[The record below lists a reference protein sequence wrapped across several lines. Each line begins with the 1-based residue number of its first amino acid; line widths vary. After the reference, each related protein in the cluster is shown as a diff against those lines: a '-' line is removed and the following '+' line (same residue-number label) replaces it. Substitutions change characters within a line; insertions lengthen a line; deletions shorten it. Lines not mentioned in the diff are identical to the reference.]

1 MTSRSSLARTAAP
14 AGIAIALLA
23 TLTGCTTAVD
33 TGAGTDVDTDGGT
46 DAGSQPDVEIPA
58 DATFRD
64 GVFGADGPYQSPNGA
79 ELIGVELTIEGNVV
93 TAVTISRNTTNPT
106 TSRYQAQFAS
116 GIADVVVGQNLSDLD
131 VTVVAGS
138 SLTANGFRVA
148 LDAIK
153 ADALES

>member
-1 MTSRSSLARTAAP
+1 MATVTSRSSLARTAAP
-14 AGIAIALLA
+14 AGIAVALLA

-33 TGAGTDVDTDGGT
+33 AGAGTDGGT
-46 DAGSQPDVEIPA
+46 DAGSQPETEIPA

-64 GVFGADGPYQSPNGA
+64 GVFSADGPYQSPNGS

-93 TAVTISRNTTNPT
+93 TAVSITTNTTNPT
-106 TSRYQAQFAS
+106 TSRYQAQFTS
-116 GIADVVVGQNLSDLD
+116 GIAEVVVGQNLNDLD

-138 SLTANGFRVA
+138 SLTGNGFRVA